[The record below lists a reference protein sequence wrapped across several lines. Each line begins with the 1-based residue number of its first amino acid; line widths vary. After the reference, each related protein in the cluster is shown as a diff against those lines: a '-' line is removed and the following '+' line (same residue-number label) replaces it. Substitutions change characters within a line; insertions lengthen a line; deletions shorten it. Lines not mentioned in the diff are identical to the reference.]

1 MTSDFVY
8 IIDICGTDTKH
19 SDTTRLHLKQD
30 LDTDIVYY
38 SDVDPCNFGLLPD
51 PYQWC
56 GSG

>member
-1 MTSDFVY
+1 MTSYFVY

-30 LDTDIVYY
+30 TDIVYY
-38 SDVDPCNFGLLPD
+38 SDVDPYNFGPPD
-51 PYQWC
+51 PYPYQLC